1 MNSRP
6 FLFVS
11 LFLLVFAV
19 ACNGQVRNGGNDD
32 TGPTGP
38 GANSFE
44 ITDIDGNDFS
54 LDDHLGKDIIV
65 LSFWSTWCEP
75 CKAEMPTL
83 QKMHDTFGDKGLKI
97 LSVSLDGPETMSGVK
112 PYVRSSGYTFTV
124 AIDEDTSV
132 AQSYNPRSTLPF
144 MVILN
149 RDGSV
154 HKKIE
159 GFHLSEAES
168 LVSEI
173 KALVE
178 AK

>member
-1 MNSRP
+1 
-6 FLFVS
+6 
-11 LFLLVFAV
+11 
-19 ACNGQVRNGGNDD
+19 
-32 TGPTGP
+32 
-38 GANSFE
+38 
-44 ITDIDGNDFS
+44 
-54 LDDHLGKDIIV
+54 
-65 LSFWSTWCEP
+65 
-75 CKAEMPTL
+75 
-83 QKMHDTFGDKGLKI
+83 
-97 LSVSLDGPETMSGVK
+97 MSGVK